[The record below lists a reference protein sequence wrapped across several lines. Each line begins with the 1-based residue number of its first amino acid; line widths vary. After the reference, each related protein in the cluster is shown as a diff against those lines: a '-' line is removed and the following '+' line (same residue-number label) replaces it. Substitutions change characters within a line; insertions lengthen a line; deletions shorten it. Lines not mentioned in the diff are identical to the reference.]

1 MCSLGRMFIIAIRF
15 YTLLIP
21 SINMLIVLVCEKKK
35 HIFVEPYWSN
45 LYDSSNVDIIIYK
58 RKKAYIIIIII
69 ICVYSIKK
77 LNSTKVRG
85 TWCLNLKHYIP
96 TYLIRGENNS
106 CSITY
111 NKGLESIIRLP
122 ISIYY
127 CIYSDLI
134 VLDPMDCSLVKILS
148 P

>member
-21 SINMLIVLVCEKKK
+21 SINMLIVLVCEKKN
-35 HIFVEPYWSN
+35 IYLLNRIDLN

-58 RKKAYIIIIII
+58 RKKAYIIIII